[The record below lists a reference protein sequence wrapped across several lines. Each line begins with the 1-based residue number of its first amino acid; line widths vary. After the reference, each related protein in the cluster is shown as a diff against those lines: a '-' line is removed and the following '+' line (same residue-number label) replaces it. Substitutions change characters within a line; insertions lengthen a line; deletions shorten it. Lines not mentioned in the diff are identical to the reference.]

1 MDEPTPS
8 RSNFSAQAALSAT
21 RPMVV
26 SAMTHSTGEP
36 SPLRR
41 FLSISSFTALARLMV
56 FSSRLSRIPPWR
68 PSMVGRIPILG

>member
-1 MDEPTPS
+1 MVAPTPS

-26 SAMTHSTGEP
+26 SLMTHSTDEP

-41 FLSISSFTALARLMV
+41 FEVINSATALAKAMV
-56 FSSRLSRIPPWR
+56 FSSRLSRTPP
-68 PSMVGRIPILG
+68 